1 MEQKSLPRIEQGS
14 VGIDVAK
21 ACLDVAL
28 LPEEAHQQ
36 FANDAAGRAA
46 LVAWELEQG
55 PQLCVLEA
63 TGGYEA
69 AIAADL
75 TAAGR
80 RVAVVNPR
88 QVRAFAQ
95 ASGQT
100 AKTDTLDA
108 AVLARY
114 AQALCAG
121 AAATAPPA
129 SRCQATRAAGVS
141 GATPRGGGD
150 AHR

>member
-1 MEQKSLPRIEQGS
+1 MTQKSLPSVEPGY

-21 ACLDVAL
+21 ACLDVAM
-28 LPEEAHQQ
+28 LPEESHRQ
-36 FANDAAGRAA
+36 FANEAAGRAA
-46 LVAWELEQG
+46 LVAWAVEQG

-75 TAAGR
+75 PAADLPAADLPAADLTAAGLA
-80 RVAVVNPR
+80 VAVVNPR

-95 ASGQT
+95 ALGQT

-108 AVLARY
+108 AVLAR
-114 AQALCAG
+114 
-121 AAATAPPA
+121 
-129 SRCQATRAAGVS
+129 
-141 GATPRGGGD
+141 
-150 AHR
+150 